1 MAITIQK
8 PEWTNK
14 RANPRVA
21 LRHFVQSYVEQD
33 FLCTFR
39 FLDTGVPG

>member
-21 LRHFVQSYVEQD
+21 LRHFVQSYVKQD